1 MKVRFFQSED
11 LQLLEKEVNKAIDKV
26 ADDKVSVQ
34 FNSSVSE
41 HQAADMKS
49 IRTYSYS
56 AAVLI
61 KE

>member
-1 MKVRFFQSED
+1 MKVKFFQSED

-26 ADDKVSVQ
+26 PDDKVSVL

-41 HQAADMKS
+41 HQGSDLKS
-49 IRTYSYS
+49 IRTYSYT